1 MCVLAC
7 AWRAHPRWRLVLA
20 GNRDEYHERPTLKLN
35 RWEGADAMIA
45 GRDLQ
50 SGGTWLGVSERGR
63 MAVITNLRGYD
74 NQPDRLSRG
83 VLVSDA
89 LAGQP
94 PQGDLLA
101 YNPFNLITVSENSAH
116 FLTNR
121 PQSLSSELEPGL
133 YGLSNGALDEP
144 WPKTMHLKSRLLQWL
159 VAADTAPEHLFD
171 TLREEEIGGAGISP
185 ALPSDVPQE
194 PRQSPIFIRNPV
206 YGTRSSTVVAIGET
220 GRGVIMERR
229 FSATGEMTGEDSFD
243 FAWPAD

>member
-1 MCVLAC
+1 MCVLAL

-20 GNRDEYHERPTLKLN
+20 GNRDEYHERPTRPLN
-35 RWEGADAMIA
+35 RWDGRDGLIA

-74 NQPDRLSRG
+74 NRPDRLSRG
-83 VLVSDA
+83 FLVSDA

-94 PQGDLLA
+94 PQGELLA
-101 YNPFNLITVSENSAH
+101 FNPFNLITVTENSAR
-116 FLTNR
+116 FFTNR
-121 PQSLSSELEPGL
+121 PAPFESELEPGL

-144 WPKTMHLKSRLLQWL
+144 WPKTLHLKSRLLQWL
-159 VAADTAPEHLFD
+159 VAGDQAPEILFD
-171 TLREEEIGGAGISP
+171 VLREDEIGDAGIGP

-206 YGTRSSTVVAIGET
+206 YGTRSSTIVAIDHEGQ
-220 GRGVIMERR
+220 GVIMERR